1 MENSQ
6 ILEHIG
12 KTKTQKL
19 IDEIHSEYF
28 ELKSKKFPVSKNE
41 INDTCL
47 VTAIDDKEIKSIGMS
62 CINDLLLDN
71 FGYFFQGAFLRFA
84 SALPLVADSGLVETA
99 DFIGFPAFSARY
111 NANSSVTIGTRF
123 QVGMGLTP
131 ALRSDFKIET
141 PFVSAPES
149 NITNTG
155 LGVYTAGLS
164 RVNVAGVI
172 SPTGDVGVISEFV
185 MFAKWQEFPAQSQ
198 TRNYAL
204 SRINISPLV
213 PFGLAQAINIDYAI
227 QI

>member
-28 ELKSKKFPVSKNE
+28 EMKEKKFPVSQNQV
-41 INDTCL
+41 NDTCI
-47 VTAIDDKEIKSIGMS
+47 VTATKEKEIKSIGMS
-62 CINDLLLDN
+62 CVNDLLLDN
-71 FGYFFQGAFLRFA
+71 FGFFFQGAFLRFP
-84 SALPLVADSGLVETA
+84 SELPLVDRLGVEETVDFSGS
-99 DFIGFPAFSARY
+99 PAFGARY
-111 NANSSVTIGTRF
+111 NNNSAVSVGTLF

-131 ALRSDFKIET
+131 ALRSNFNIET

-149 NITNTG
+149 NRTNTVV
-155 LGVYTAGLS
+155 GVYTAGLS

-185 MFAKWQEFPAQSQ
+185 MFAQWQKFPQQAQVKI
-198 TRNYAL
+198 YAL